1 MHHHAFEKNG
11 NWNILIRDRFNQ
23 NIKDNLSTVFPFGD
37 EFIVAG
43 RLDKASEGLL
53 LISNNKN
60 SEFLYLHVYDKEN
73 RNYDNRITK
82 FFPLHHFTHSNVIAF
97 LDFAIQILEDRQKNI
112 V

>member
-1 MHHHAFEKNG
+1 MSNLFDDYIEIISLKAHVDQY
-11 NWNILIRDRFNQ
+11 L
-23 NIKDNLSTVFPFGD
+23 KDDICVPYHYRNYMFKFS
-37 EFIVAG
+37 
-43 RLDKASEGLL
+43 
-53 LISNNKN
+53 KN